1 MIPRLLLL
9 PLLFLVLAAHA
20 ATNTAQLS
28 FHCQSVRLQPA
39 SAKQLGQTYTVSFT
53 TVDGEP
59 NGELGI
65 DDDPNAPT
73 FLSTVI
79 LLEHPILQDTI
90 ISKLFLDV
98 PEIGDADLNRVSD
111 FFQVSQAVE
120 NEKTLGAFEDETF
133 GLVTV
138 EATWNRAAGSTA
150 GTCRMVMEGD
160 IVNAEF
166 AVPFEIL
173 QYVGPIA
180 YTPATNVVVQVNL
193 QRQGAP
199 GTLSGLWHL
208 SPIGPGELTFP
219 GDEWRDEA
227 GNVFGFI
234 PAGELEAYLT
244 HVTRQFYNGL
254 AGTFDGMPATP
265 VSEEYIVWEFNVFDD
280 NDADD
285 DRVPDL
291 SDPPGGG
298 GGIIPVDAVL
308 SARVEEGFLKL
319 SITARKGQSVIIERK
334 PTLANAEWTE
344 VETITLTADAQVKD
358 LPLSGDDSDFYR
370 VRTP

>member
-1 MIPRLLLL
+1 MIPRLLFL
-9 PLLFLVLAAHA
+9 PLLFLIWVAHA

-28 FHCQSVRLQPA
+28 FHCQSVRLHPA
-39 SAKQLGQTYTVSFT
+39 SAEQLGQTYTVQFT

-65 DDDPNAPT
+65 DDDPNSPT
-73 FLSTVI
+73 ILSTVI

-90 ISKLFLDV
+90 SAKLFLDV
-98 PEIGDADLNRVSD
+98 PEIGDADINRVSD

-120 NEKTLGAFEDETF
+120 NEKTLGAFEDKDF

-138 EATWNRAAGSTA
+138 EATWNRAAGSTT
-150 GTCRMVMEGD
+150 GTCRMAMDGD
-160 IVNAEF
+160 IINAEL
-166 AVPFEIL
+166 AVPFEIF
-173 QYVGPIA
+173 QYLGPMT
-180 YTPATNVVVQVNL
+180 YVTATNVVARVNL
-193 QRQGAP
+193 QRQGAA
-199 GTLSGLWHL
+199 GTLSGEWHL

-234 PAGELEAYLT
+234 PAEVIEAYLT

-254 AGTFDGMPATP
+254 AGTFDGLPATP
-265 VSEEYIVWEFNVFDD
+265 ASKEYIVWEFNVFDD

-308 SARVEEGFLKL
+308 SAQVEEGFLKL
-319 SITARKGQSVIIERK
+319 GITARKGQSVIIERK
-334 PTLANAEWTE
+334 PTLRTGEWTE
-344 VETITLTADAQVKD
+344 VETITLTADTQVKD